1 MTLLNTFKNN
11 NFNILIIFLYITI
24 INICFAVN
32 VKTEIKNIHQNKYV
46 SLKQFA
52 KNQGIK
58 EDHYIQKNKLQL
70 IFYGNKVV
78 FSENCSFVKIND
90 NIHQIIS
97 PIILYD
103 NSYYI
108 SLSSIERLLN
118 SSILPNAEID
128 TLNQVLITERPDFNL
143 HSININSKF
152 NGSKV
157 SIVSSQKFDN
167 NSISASINRSGWMNI
182 TIPGGIVDSTNIV
195 ESEIKSP
202 INKIKC
208 LQFYDIIKNDNG
220 DSTLIPKSAQISFL
234 LKSKVDDYD
243 ISQNKDGNRIQ
254 ISLRTNIAIN
264 AEKIKKSRSKWLF
277 DSVVI
282 DPGHGGKD
290 KGAIGPYNIYEK
302 DVNLAI
308 SKKLGKLIEKKMGV
322 RVIYTRE
329 EDDFIPL
336 WKRTKIANES
346 GGKIFISIH
355 ANSSPKSKKAKGFET
370 YLLRPGKSQDAM
382 EVALRENEVI
392 RMEKDTKKYKDFS
405 DPQNLILATMA
416 QNEFLKESEVL
427 ADLIQKSLNKK
438 LKSPDRGIK
447 QAGFYVLV
455 GASMPN
461 VLVETGFLSNTQEAK
476 MLAKSSY
483 QNKIANGIFEALVN
497 FKNKYE
503 TSIININ

>member
-1 MTLLNTFKNN
+1 MNKYFYLILLLNILFTSPVKTKIENIN
-11 NFNILIIFLYITI
+11 NFQYISL
-24 INICFAVN
+24 NQF
-32 VKTEIKNIHQNKYV
+32 VKNHGV
-46 SLKQFA
+46 
-52 KNQGIK
+52 K
-58 EDHYIQKNKLQL
+58 ESYYPEKNKFWIGL
-70 IFYGNKVV
+70 YGQKVI
-78 FSENCSFVKIND
+78 FSENCSYVKIND
-90 NIHQIIS
+90 KIFQIMK
-97 PIILYD
+97 PVILYD

-108 SLSSIERLLN
+108 SLGSMELLLN
-118 SSILPNAEID
+118 STMLPDAYIEN
-128 TLNQVLITERPDFNL
+128 NFLITERPDFNV
-143 HSININSKF
+143 HSINVNSKA
-152 NGSKV
+152 NGSKI
-157 SIVSSQKFDN
+157 SIITSQKFDEKN
-167 NSISASINRSGWMNI
+167 ISASINRSGWMNI
-182 TIPGGIVDSTNIV
+182 TIPGAIIDSSKIL
-195 ESEIKSP
+195 SSKIKSP
-202 INKIKC
+202 INQIKC
-208 LQFYDIIKNDNG
+208 LQFYEIIKDENG
-220 DSTLIPKSAQISFL
+220 DSLYIPNASQISFL
-234 LKSKVDDYD
+234 LKSKIDDYD
-243 ISQNKDGNRIQ
+243 VSQNKDGTEIQ
-254 ISLRTNIAIN
+254 ISLRTNISVN

-290 KGAIGPYNIYEK
+290 KGAIGPHKIYEK

-308 SKKLGKLIEKKMGV
+308 GKKLGKLIEKKMGV
-322 RVIYTRE
+322 RVVYTRE

-355 ANSSPKSKKAKGFET
+355 ANASPKSKKAKGFET
-370 YLLRPGKSQDAM
+370 YLLRPGKSKDAM

-392 RMEKDTKKYKDFS
+392 RMEKDPNKYEDFS

-438 LKSPDRGIK
+438 LNSPNRGVK

-483 QNKIANGIFEALVN
+483 QNKIANGIFEALVD

-503 TSIININ
+503 TSIIYTN

>member
-1 MTLLNTFKNN
+1 MNKK
-11 NFNILIIFLYITI
+11 IIFFTLILFTSLLFGSLVQTKIEEINDIKYI
-24 INICFAVN
+24 
-32 VKTEIKNIHQNKYV
+32 
-46 SLKQFA
+46 SLNQFA
-52 KNQGIK
+52 KNHNID
-58 EDHYIQKNKLQL
+58 ESFYPEKNKFW
-70 IFYGNKVV
+70 INYYGNKII
-78 FSENCSFVKIND
+78 FSENCSFVKFND
-90 NIHQIIS
+90 KIFQIKR
-97 PIILYD
+97 PIIFK
-103 NSYYI
+103 NKTYYI
-108 SLSSIERLLN
+108 SLASFEILLN
-118 SSILPNAEID
+118 SSSLPNGQID
-128 TLNQVLITERPDFNL
+128 LQRGFLITSKPDFNI
-143 HSININSKF
+143 HSISINSKS
-152 NGSKV
+152 NGSKLSV
-157 SIVSSQKFDN
+157 ATTQKFDD

-182 TIPGGIVDSTNIV
+182 TIPGGVVDSMNIV
-195 ESEIKSP
+195 NSKLNAPVSQ
-202 INKIKC
+202 IKC
-208 LQFYDIIKNDNG
+208 MQFYAENITLNG
-220 DSTLIPKSAQISFL
+220 DTTYIPKSAQISFF
-234 LKSKVDDYD
+234 LKSKIDDYD
-243 ISQNKDGNRIQ
+243 IYQNKEGTEIQ
-254 ISLRTNIAIN
+254 ISLRTNIAVN

-290 KGAIGPYNIYEK
+290 KGAIGPSNIYEK

-308 SKKLGKLIEKKMGV
+308 CKKLGKLIEEKMGV

-355 ANSSPKSKKAKGFET
+355 ANASPKSKNAKGFET

-392 RMEKDTKKYKDFS
+392 KMEKDERKYKNFS

-427 ADLIQKSLNKK
+427 ADLIQKSLDKK
-438 LKSPDRGIK
+438 LTSPNRGVK

-461 VLVETGFLSNTQEAK
+461 VLVETGFLSNKQEAK

-483 QNKIANGIFEALVN
+483 QKKIAEGIFEALLD

-503 TSIININ
+503 TSFTMTN

>member
-1 MTLLNTFKNN
+1 MGLNF
-11 NFNILIIFLYITI
+11 FSYMFLIIF
-24 INICFAVN
+24 INFSFSSS
-32 VKTEIKNIHQNKYV
+32 VKTPIENIYSKNYV
-46 SLKQFA
+46 SLNQFVT
-52 KNQGIK
+52 NHGI
-58 EDHYIQKNKLQL
+58 EEYYYPEKNKFWLSL
-70 IFYGNKVV
+70 YGNKVI
-78 FSENCSFVKIND
+78 FSENCSYVKIND
-90 NIHQIIS
+90 NIFQIIS
-97 PIILYD
+97 PIILYN

-108 SLSSIERLLN
+108 SVSSIIALLN
-118 SSILPNAEID
+118 TSILPDARVD
-128 TLNQVLITERPDFNL
+128 SLNQFVITEKPNYNI
-143 HSININSKF
+143 HSININSKS

-157 SIVSSQKFDN
+157 SIIASQKFEN
-167 NSISASINRSGWMNI
+167 NISASINRSGWMNI
-182 TIPGGIVDSTNIV
+182 TIPGGIVDSTSIVNSNI
-195 ESEIKSP
+195 KFP

-208 LQFYDIIKNDNG
+208 LQFYDIIKNENG

-243 ISQNKDGNRIQ
+243 ISQNNNNQIQ
-254 ISLRTNIAIN
+254 ISLRTNIALN

-308 SKKLGKLIEKKMGV
+308 GKKLGKLIEKKMGV

-355 ANSSPKSKKAKGFET
+355 ANASPKSKTAKGFET
-370 YLLRPGKSQDAM
+370 YLLRPGKSKDAM

-392 RMEKDTKKYKDFS
+392 KMEKDANKYKDFS

-438 LKSPDRGIK
+438 LNSPNRGVK

-483 QNKIANGIFEALVN
+483 QNKIANGIFEALVD

-503 TSIININ
+503 TSIIYTN

>member
-1 MTLLNTFKNN
+1 MRANKKVVQKIIFFIFLV
-11 NFNILIIFLYITI
+11 NILFSSSVRTKIENINNKQYISL
-24 INICFAVN
+24 NKFV
-32 VKTEIKNIHQNKYV
+32 QNHGVQEYYYP
-46 SLKQFA
+46 
-52 KNQGIK
+52 
-58 EDHYIQKNKLQL
+58 EKNKFWIGL
-70 IFYGNKVV
+70 YGNKII
-78 FSENCSFVKIND
+78 FSENCSYVKIND
-90 NIHQIIS
+90 NIFQIIS
-97 PIILYD
+97 PVIKYE

-108 SLSSIERLLN
+108 SLPSIKTLLN
-118 SSILPNAEID
+118 SSILPDAQID
-128 TLNQVLITERPDFNL
+128 TKNQYLITNKPDYNI
-143 HSININSKF
+143 HSINVFSKS

-157 SIVSSQKFDN
+157 TIVTSQKFEEKN
-167 NSISASINRSGWMNI
+167 ISASINRSGWMNI
-182 TIPGGIVDSTNIV
+182 TIPGGIIDSTQIV
-195 ESEIKSP
+195 SSPKSAP
-202 INKIKC
+202 INQIKC
-208 LQFYDIIKNDNG
+208 LQFYDIIKNENG
-220 DSTLIPKSAQISFL
+220 DSTFIPKSAQISFL

-243 ISQNKDGNRIQ
+243 ISQNQEGTQIQ

-264 AEKIKKSRSKWLF
+264 AEKIKKSRRKWMF

-290 KGAIGPYNIYEK
+290 KGAIGPHNIYEK

-308 SKKLGKLIEKKMGV
+308 GKKLGKLIEKKMGV

-336 WKRTKIANES
+336 WKRTRIANES

-355 ANSSPKSKKAKGFET
+355 ANASPHSKKAKGFET
-370 YLLRPGKSQDAM
+370 YLLRPGKSKDAM
-382 EVALRENEVI
+382 EVALRENASI
-392 RMEKDTKKYKDFS
+392 RMEQDSKKYKDFS

-427 ADLIQKSLNKK
+427 ADLIQKSLNSK
-438 LKSPDRGIK
+438 LNSPNRGVK

-461 VLVETGFLSNTQEAK
+461 VLVETGFLSNNQEAK

-503 TSIININ
+503 TSIISTN

>member
-1 MTLLNTFKNN
+1 MNKKLF
-11 NFNILIIFLYITI
+11 FILIVLL
-24 INICFAVN
+24 INLSFSSL
-32 VKTEIKNIHQNKYV
+32 VKTKIEQINDDQYISLNK
-46 SLKQFA
+46 FA
-52 KNQGIK
+52 KNHSL
-58 EDHYIQKNKLQL
+58 EEYFYPEKNK
-70 IFYGNKVV
+70 FWVNYFGNKII
-78 FSENCSFVKIND
+78 FSENCSFVKINEK
-90 NIHQIIS
+90 ILQIKR
-97 PIILYD
+97 PVVLYE
-103 NSYYI
+103 NSFYI
-108 SLSSIERLLN
+108 SLSSIEILLN
-118 SSILPNAEID
+118 SSSLPNGEID
-128 TLNQVLITERPDFNL
+128 LKNNFLITSKPDFNL
-143 HSININSKF
+143 HSININSKS

-157 SIVSSQKFDN
+157 SIITSQKFDN

-182 TIPGGIVDSTNIV
+182 TIPGGVIDSNKIVNS
-195 ESEIKSP
+195 SLKSP
-202 INKIKC
+202 INQIKC
-208 LQFYDIIKNDNG
+208 MQFYDKKITTSG
-220 DSTLIPKSAQISFL
+220 DTTYIPKSAQISFF
-234 LKSKVDDYD
+234 LKLKIDDYD
-243 ISQNKDGNRIQ
+243 IYQNKEGTQIQ
-254 ISLRTNIAIN
+254 VSLRTNIAAN
-264 AEKIKKSRSKWLF
+264 AEKIKKSRNKWLF

-290 KGAIGPYNIYEK
+290 KGAIGPNNIYEK

-308 SKKLGKLIEKKMGV
+308 SKKLGKLIEEKMGV

-355 ANSSPKSKKAKGFET
+355 ANASPKSKKAKGFET

-392 RMEKDTKKYKDFS
+392 KMEKDERKYKSFS

-427 ADLIQKSLNKK
+427 ADLIQKSLDKK
-438 LKSPDRGIK
+438 LTSPNRGVK

-461 VLVETGFLSNTQEAK
+461 VLVETGFLSNNQEAK
-476 MLAKSSY
+476 MLSKSKY
-483 QNKIANGIFEALVN
+483 QKKIANGIFEGLLD

-503 TSIININ
+503 TSFITTN

>member
-1 MTLLNTFKNN
+1 MYNFFLLIKTIYKKIF
-11 NFNILIIFLYITI
+11 IIITI
-24 INICFAVN
+24 FNLCYAAN
-32 VKTEIKNIHQNKYV
+32 VKTEIINIDQNKYI
-46 SLKQFA
+46 SLKKFV
-52 KNQGIK
+52 KNHGIQ
-58 EDHYIQKNKLQL
+58 EYYYSDKNKFWIDL
-70 IFYGNKVV
+70 YNNKVI
-78 FSENCSFVKIND
+78 FSENCSYVKIND
-90 NIHQIIS
+90 NIFQITS
-97 PIILYD
+97 PILFYN

-108 SLSSIERLLN
+108 SLSSIKLLLN
-118 SSILPNAEID
+118 STSLPDGKVD
-128 TLNQVLITERPDFNL
+128 TLNQVLITQRPDYNL
-143 HSININSKF
+143 HSININSKS
-152 NGSKV
+152 NGSII
-157 SIVSSQKFDN
+157 SIISSQKFDN
-167 NSISASINRSGWMNI
+167 KSISASINRSGWMNI
-182 TIPGGIVDSTNIV
+182 TIPGGIIDSTKIV
-195 ESEIKSP
+195 NSEIKSP

-208 LQFYDIIKNDNG
+208 LQFYDIVKNDIG
-220 DSTLIPKSAQISFL
+220 DSTFIPKSSQISFL
-234 LKSKVDDYD
+234 LKSKVDDYE
-243 ISQNKDGNRIQ
+243 ILQNKDSHQIQ
-254 ISLRTNIAIN
+254 ILLRTNITLN

-308 SKKLGKLIEKKMGV
+308 GKKLGKLIEKKMGV
-322 RVIYTRE
+322 KVIYTRE

-355 ANSSPKSKKAKGFET
+355 ANASPKSKTAKGFET
-370 YLLRPGKSQDAM
+370 YLLRPGKSHDAM

-392 RMEKDTKKYKDFS
+392 RMEKDTNKYKDFS
-405 DPQNLILATMA
+405 DPQKLILATMA

-438 LKSPDRGIK
+438 LKSPNRGVK

-483 QNKIANGIFEALVN
+483 QNKIANGIFEALVD

-503 TSIININ
+503 TSIINTN

>member
-1 MTLLNTFKNN
+1 MKYFYFIISIFFLNLTFSS
-11 NFNILIIFLYITI
+11 
-24 INICFAVN
+24 V
-32 VKTEIKNIHQNKYV
+32 VKTQIEYISNKKYISLNKFVENHGVKKNYY
-46 SLKQFA
+46 A
-52 KNQGIK
+52 
-58 EDHYIQKNKLQL
+58 DKNKFWIGL
-70 IFYGNKVV
+70 YGNKVI
-78 FSENCSFVKIND
+78 FSENCSYVKIND
-90 NIHQIIS
+90 EIYQIIN
-97 PIILYD
+97 PIILD
-103 NSYYI
+103 NNSYYI
-108 SLSSIERLLN
+108 SLSSIELLLN
-118 SSILPNAEID
+118 STILPNAEVD
-128 TLNQVLITERPDFNL
+128 TTNQYLITDAPDYNI
-143 HSININSKF
+143 HSININSKS

-157 SIVSSQKFDN
+157 SIITSQKFDE

-182 TIPGGIVDSTNIV
+182 TVPGGIIDSTSIV
-195 ESEIKSP
+195 NSKLKSP
-202 INKIKC
+202 INQIKC
-208 LQFYDIIKNDNG
+208 LQFYDIVKNQNG
-220 DSTLIPKSAQISFL
+220 DSTFIPKSAQISFL

-243 ISQNKDGNRIQ
+243 IFQNNDGNQIQ
-254 ISLRTNIAIN
+254 VSLRTNIAYN
-264 AEKIKKSRSKWLF
+264 AEKIKKSRNKWLF

-308 SKKLGKLIEKKMGV
+308 GKKLGKLIEKKMGV

-355 ANSSPKSKKAKGFET
+355 ANASPKSKSAKGFET
-370 YLLRPGKSQDAM
+370 YLLRPGKSEDAL

-392 RMEKDTKKYKDFS
+392 RMEKDTGKYKDLAKEE
-405 DPQNLILATMA
+405 NLILATMA

-438 LKSPDRGIK
+438 LNSPNRGVK

-483 QNKIANGIFEALVN
+483 QNKIANGIFEALVD

-503 TSIININ
+503 TSIINAN